1 LAVNVCGFYSFN
13 HYTWI
18 IVLQWFSLKTQLKML
33 GQLVKYLIKNLTN
46 VKHLKFIVDF
56 LD

>member
-1 LAVNVCGFYSFN
+1 MWFYSFN

-46 VKHLKFIVDF
+46 VKHLKLIVDF